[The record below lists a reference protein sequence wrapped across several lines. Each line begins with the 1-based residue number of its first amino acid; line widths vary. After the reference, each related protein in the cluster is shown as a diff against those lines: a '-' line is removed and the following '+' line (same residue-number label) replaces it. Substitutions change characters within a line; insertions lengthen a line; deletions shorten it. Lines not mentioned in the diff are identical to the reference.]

1 MHSSGLSFRSKLLL
15 ALLLAVAGVA
25 GATLLVTQH
34 QVGAAYDQLFRER
47 LAQQL
52 TYLPKQQEARLELL
66 LRQSRGFVDSAEV
79 QRAFRERDTALLYN
93 LARDRMLRLVTS
105 EFDQF
110 ARELIK
116 DQAEPPSL
124 NPIAATN
131 APATNA
137 LGPLE
142 PKLGPRATEQK
153 KENDRPTAPKTKG
166 AGKAAPKARP
176 TVRPPAAATFVGFM
190 DEAGA
195 VLQPTN
201 GLPAIYQSAAR
212 TRFREQLEGMSE
224 PLRELEA
231 HHTAYMDLALEG
243 DAQGRLLELICLP
256 VFDNETRGRLG
267 TFVLSFPY
275 FDRGEQAIS
284 EVGDI
289 ENGVWLQGRL
299 YTRTISET
307 VRAELSRQLE
317 GALDGETEPS
327 RELLLTLEG
336 RPHRVFYAA
345 LNPDS
350 PLPTAYK
357 VGLYSWAEALEVQRR
372 LRWQI
377 ISLALVAAIAA
388 AGASVFLARGLSR
401 PLREL
406 AKGAARIEGGDYAV
420 RIEAR
425 SQDEVGQLA
434 DAFNQMA
441 EGLALKD
448 KYQHVLGKVADKT
461 VARRLVSGE
470 IAFGGEA
477 RVVTVL
483 FCDIRDFTGLTQA
496 MPPPEVFRML
506 NAHMTALTQV
516 IHEHHGVVDKFMG
529 DAVMA
534 LFGAPESHGNDALN
548 AARCA
553 LRIVAERERLNASG
567 GPRLSIGLGLAT
579 GEVVAG
585 CMGSTDRLNYTV
597 LGHRVNLAARLCGA
611 AGDTETLMDD
621 ATFARLS
628 GQFSGEPV
636 PGLHLK
642 GITETVTAYRLRA
655 PLPPA

>member
-1 MHSSGLSFRSKLLL
+1 MQSSGLSFRSKLLL
-15 ALLLAVAGVA
+15 ALLLVVAGVA

-66 LRQSRGFVDSAEV
+66 LRQSRGFVESADV
-79 QRAFRERDTALLYN
+79 QHAFRERDTAVLYN
-93 LARDRMLRLVTS
+93 LARDQMLRLVTS

-116 DQAEPPSL
+116 DQAVSPSRNPP
-124 NPIAATN
+124 AVTN

-137 LGPLE
+137 MLPLD
-142 PKLGPRATEQK
+142 PKL
-153 KENDRPTAPKTKG
+153 APPASKTKG
-166 AGKAAPKARP
+166 TPKAAPKARP
-176 TVRPPAAATFVGFM
+176 PVRPPAAATFVGFM
-190 DEAGA
+190 DEAGT

-201 GLPAIYQSAAR
+201 GLPTIYQSAAR
-212 TRFREQLEGMSE
+212 TRFREQLEAMSE

-231 HHTAYMDLALEG
+231 QQTAYMDLALEG

-317 GALDGETEPS
+317 GALDRETEPS

-377 ISLALVAAIAA
+377 LGLALAAAIVA
-388 AGASVFLARGLSR
+388 AGASLFLARGLSR

-406 AKGAARIEGGDYAV
+406 ARGAARIEGGDYTV
-420 RIEAR
+420 RIEPR
-425 SQDEVGQLA
+425 TRDEVGQLA

-441 EGLALKD
+441 GGLALKE
-448 KYQHVLGKVADKT
+448 KYQHVLGMVADKT

-506 NAHMTALTQV
+506 NEHMTALTQV
-516 IHEHHGVVDKFMG
+516 IHQHHGVVDKFMG

-553 LRIVAERERLNASG
+553 LQIVAQRERLNAGG

-579 GEVVAG
+579 GEVAAG

-628 GQFSGEPV
+628 GQLSGEPV

-642 GITETVTAYRLRA
+642 GIWETVTAYRLHA